1 MIGLPD
7 DISAVLFDLDGVLTG
22 TAELHREAWKQTF
35 DDFLRGRDGVKFRPF
50 TEHDY
55 AAFVDGRPRAD
66 GVRTFLTSRG
76 IELPE
81 GSPDDDGEEGA
92 DEATV
97 NGLGNR
103 KNDLVLHIIDQRG
116 VNPYPGSARYIQAA
130 KDAGKK
136 IAVVTSSAN
145 GRKVLEATGLMPFVQ
160 ALIDGNVLK
169 RDNLRGKP
177 APDSFLAAANELG
190 VARRNAAVFEDALAG
205 VEAGRAGGFG
215 YVVGANRANQ
225 ADELRARGADVVVD
239 DLADLLNQTLEDK

>member
-7 DISAVLFDLDGVLTG
+7 EISAVLFDLDGVLTG

-35 DDFLRGRDGVKFRPF
+35 DDFLRSRNGVDFRPF

-66 GVRTFLTSRG
+66 GVRTFLASLG

-81 GSPDDDGEEGA
+81 GSPDDDGDEGPG
-92 DEATV
+92 EATE

-103 KNDLVLHIIDQRG
+103 KNELVLRIIDQRG
-116 VNPYPGSARYIQAA
+116 VNPYPGSAQYVQAA

-145 GRKVLEATGLMPFVQ
+145 GRKVLEAAGLMPFVH

-177 APDSFLAAANELG
+177 APDSFLAAAKELG
-190 VARRNAAVFEDALAG
+190 VAPRNAAVFEDALAG

-215 YVVGANRANQ
+215 YIVGANRANQ

>member
-7 DISAVLFDLDGVLTG
+7 EISAVLFDLDGVLTG

-35 DDFLRGRDGVKFRPF
+35 DDFLRKRVGENFHPF
-50 TEHDY
+50 TGHDY
-55 AAFVDGRPRAD
+55 AAYVDGRPRAD
-66 GVRTFLTSRG
+66 GVRTLLASRG

-81 GSPDDDGEEGA
+81 GGPVDSGDA
-92 DEATV
+92 QTV

-103 KNDLVLHIIDQRG
+103 KNELVLRLIDERG
-116 VNPYPGSARYIQAA
+116 VRPYAGSVRYLQAA
-130 KDAGKK
+130 EDAGKP

-145 GRKVLEATGLMPFVQ
+145 GGKVLEAADLTRFVR

-177 APDSFLAAANELG
+177 APDSFVAGAKALG
-190 VARRNAAVFEDALAG
+190 VAPEHAAVFEDALAG

-215 YVVGANRANQ
+215 YVVGVNRANQ
-225 ADELRARGADVVVD
+225 AGELRAHGADVVVD
-239 DLADLLNQTLEDK
+239 DLADLLDDQTVEEK

>member
-7 DISAVLFDLDGVLTG
+7 EISAVLFDLDGVLTG
-22 TAELHREAWKQTF
+22 TAELHREAWKRTF
-35 DDFLRGRDGVKFRPF
+35 DEFLRKRGGANFHPF
-50 TEHDY
+50 TEPDY

-66 GVRTFLTSRG
+66 GVRAFLASRG

-81 GSPDDDGEEGA
+81 GGTDDSGA
-92 DEATV
+92 ERTV

-103 KNDLVLHIIDQRG
+103 KNELVLRLIDERG
-116 VNPYPGSARYIQAA
+116 VRPYPGAVRYLQAA
-130 KDAGKK
+130 EDAGKP

-145 GRKVLEATGLMPFVQ
+145 GGKVLEAADLTRFVR

-177 APDSFLAAANELG
+177 APDSFVAGAKALG
-190 VARRNAAVFEDALAG
+190 VAPQNAAVFEDALAG

-215 YVVGANRANQ
+215 YVVGVNRANQ
-225 ADELRARGADVVVD
+225 PDELSAHGADVVVD
-239 DLADLLNQTLEDK
+239 DLADLLDEQTLEEK